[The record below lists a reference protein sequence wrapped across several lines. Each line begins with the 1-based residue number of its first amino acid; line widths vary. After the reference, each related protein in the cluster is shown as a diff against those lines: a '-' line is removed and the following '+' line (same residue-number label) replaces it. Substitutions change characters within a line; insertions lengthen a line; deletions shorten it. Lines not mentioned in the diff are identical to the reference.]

1 MGLSDLKKNA
11 MPSRG
16 GTQPLSLDEFIDA
29 ATLYAMG
36 ENRLPSTGGSVAAM
50 ELVKELPLQAAPL
63 EVAPLEVAPFE
74 VAPFE
79 VKLDTSN
86 VVTLHPPKTA
96 SMQQD
101 ANHEEG
107 RPHYR
112 KATFSLSEAAI
123 SHLAK
128 LSEESDISKSKLI
141 RFLIEQHYALPTALR
156 QMREQQIKKS

>member
-16 GTQPLSLDEFIDA
+16 GVQPLSLDEFIDA

-36 ENRLPSTGGSVAAM
+36 ESHIPSTGNSVAVM
-50 ELVKELPLQAAPL
+50 ERVKESPL
-63 EVAPLEVAPFE
+63 EVT
-74 VAPFE
+74 
-79 VKLDTSN
+79 LDTSN
-86 VVTLHPPKTA
+86 VVTLHRPQTA
-96 SMQQD
+96 SRSLD
-101 ANHEEG
+101 TTIDDE

-123 SHLAK
+123 AHLAT

-156 QMREQQIKKS
+156 QMREQQIKQA

>member
-16 GTQPLSLDEFIDA
+16 GVQPLSLDEFIDA

-36 ENRLPSTGGSVAAM
+36 ESHIPSTGNSVAAM
-50 ELVKELPLQAAPL
+50 ERVKESPL
-63 EVAPLEVAPFE
+63 EVTLE
-74 VAPFE
+74 
-79 VKLDTSN
+79 TSN
-86 VVTLHPPKTA
+86 VVTLHRPQTA
-96 SMQQD
+96 SRSLD
-101 ANHEEG
+101 TTIDDE

-123 SHLAK
+123 AHLAT

-156 QMREQQIKKS
+156 QMREQQIKQA

>member
-11 MPSRG
+11 MQSRG
-16 GTQPLSLDEFIDA
+16 GAQPLSLDEFIDA

-63 EVAPLEVAPFE
+63 DATSFE
-74 VAPFE
+74 VTPLE

-86 VVTLHPPKTA
+86 VVTLHRPKTA
-96 SMQQD
+96 SMQLD
-101 ANHEEG
+101 ANHEEE

>member
-16 GTQPLSLDEFIDA
+16 GVQPLSLDEFIDA

-36 ENRLPSTGGSVAAM
+36 ESHIPSTGNSVAAM
-50 ELVKELPLQAAPL
+50 ERVKESPVEVTL
-63 EVAPLEVAPFE
+63 E
-74 VAPFE
+74 
-79 VKLDTSN
+79 TSN
-86 VVTLHPPKTA
+86 VVTLHRPQTA
-96 SMQQD
+96 SRPLD
-101 ANHEEG
+101 ASIDDE

-123 SHLAK
+123 AHLAT

-156 QMREQQIKKS
+156 QMREQQIKQA

>member
-1 MGLSDLKKNA
+1 

-16 GTQPLSLDEFIDA
+16 GVQPLSLDEFIDA

-36 ENRLPSTGGSVAAM
+36 ESHIPSTGNSVAAM
-50 ELVKELPLQAAPL
+50 ERVKESPL
-63 EVAPLEVAPFE
+63 EVT
-74 VAPFE
+74 
-79 VKLDTSN
+79 LDTSN
-86 VVTLHPPKTA
+86 VVTLHRPQTA
-96 SMQQD
+96 SRSLD
-101 ANHEEG
+101 TTIDDE

-123 SHLAK
+123 AHLAT

-156 QMREQQIKKS
+156 QMREQQIKQA

>member
-16 GTQPLSLDEFIDA
+16 GVQPLSLDEFFDA

-36 ENRLPSTGGSVAAM
+36 ESHIPSTGNSVAAM
-50 ELVKELPLQAAPL
+50 ERVKESPL
-63 EVAPLEVAPFE
+63 EVT
-74 VAPFE
+74 
-79 VKLDTSN
+79 LDTSN
-86 VVTLHPPKTA
+86 VVTLHRPQTA
-96 SMQQD
+96 SRSLD
-101 ANHEEG
+101 TTIDDE

-123 SHLAK
+123 AHLAT

-156 QMREQQIKKS
+156 QMREQQIKQA

>member
-16 GTQPLSLDEFIDA
+16 GVQPLSLDEFIDA

-36 ENRLPSTGGSVAAM
+36 ESHIPSTGNSVAAM
-50 ELVKELPLQAAPL
+50 ERVKESPVEVTL
-63 EVAPLEVAPFE
+63 E
-74 VAPFE
+74 
-79 VKLDTSN
+79 TSN
-86 VVTLHPPKTA
+86 VVTLHRPQTA
-96 SMQQD
+96 SRPLD
-101 ANHEEG
+101 ATIDDE

-123 SHLAK
+123 AHLAT

-141 RFLIEQHYALPTALR
+141 RFLIEQHYPLPTALR
-156 QMREQQIKKS
+156 QMR

>member
-16 GTQPLSLDEFIDA
+16 GVQPLSLDEFIDA

-36 ENRLPSTGGSVAAM
+36 ESHIPSTGNSVAAM
-50 ELVKELPLQAAPL
+50 ERVKESPL
-63 EVAPLEVAPFE
+63 EVT
-74 VAPFE
+74 
-79 VKLDTSN
+79 LDTSN
-86 VVTLHPPKTA
+86 VVTLHRPQTA
-96 SMQQD
+96 SRSLD
-101 ANHEEG
+101 ATIDDE

-123 SHLAK
+123 AHLAT

-156 QMREQQIKKS
+156 QMREQQIKQA

>member
-16 GTQPLSLDEFIDA
+16 GVQPLSLDEFIDA

-36 ENRLPSTGGSVAAM
+36 ESHIPSTGNSVAAM
-50 ELVKELPLQAAPL
+50 ERVKESPL
-63 EVAPLEVAPFE
+63 EVAPVEVTLE
-74 VAPFE
+74 
-79 VKLDTSN
+79 TSN
-86 VVTLHPPKTA
+86 VVTLHRPQTA
-96 SMQQD
+96 SRPLD
-101 ANHEEG
+101 ATIDDE

-123 SHLAK
+123 AHLAT

-156 QMREQQIKKS
+156 QMREQQIKQA

>member
-16 GTQPLSLDEFIDA
+16 GTKPLSLDEFIDA

-36 ENRLPSTGGSVAAM
+36 ETCLPTAQNAM
-50 ELVKELPLQAAPL
+50 AELVIEFPVECTQ
-63 EVAPLEVAPFE
+63 
-74 VAPFE
+74 
-79 VKLDTSN
+79 DSSN
-86 VVTLHPPKTA
+86 VVTLQRPKT
-96 SMQQD
+96 SPILLDISQ
-101 ANHEEG
+101 EE

-123 SHLAK
+123 AHLAS
-128 LSEESDISKSKLI
+128 LSEESDISKSKLV

-156 QMREQQIKKS
+156 QMCELQIKKS

>member
-16 GTQPLSLDEFIDA
+16 GAQPLSLDEFIDA

-36 ENRLPSTGGSVAAM
+36 ENRLPSTGGSLAAM
-50 ELVKELPLQAAPL
+50 ELVKELPLQAEPL
-63 EVAPLEVAPFE
+63 DVTSL
-74 VAPFE
+74 E

-86 VVTLHPPKTA
+86 VVTLHRPKTA
-96 SMQQD
+96 SMQLD
-101 ANHEEG
+101 ASHEEE

>member
-16 GTQPLSLDEFIDA
+16 GVQPLSLDEFIDA

-36 ENRLPSTGGSVAAM
+36 ESHIPSTGNSVAAM
-50 ELVKELPLQAAPL
+50 EQVKESPVEVTL
-63 EVAPLEVAPFE
+63 E
-74 VAPFE
+74 
-79 VKLDTSN
+79 TSN
-86 VVTLHPPKTA
+86 VVTLHRPQTA
-96 SMQQD
+96 SRPLD
-101 ANHEEG
+101 ATIDDE
-107 RPHYR
+107 RTHYR

-123 SHLAK
+123 AHLAT

-156 QMREQQIKKS
+156 QMREQQIKQA

>member
-16 GTQPLSLDEFIDA
+16 GVQPLSLDEFIDA

-36 ENRLPSTGGSVAAM
+36 ESHIPSTGNSVAAM
-50 ELVKELPLQAAPL
+50 ERVKESPV
-63 EVAPLEVAPFE
+63 EVT
-74 VAPFE
+74 
-79 VKLDTSN
+79 LDTSN
-86 VVTLHPPKTA
+86 VVTLHRPQTA
-96 SMQQD
+96 SRSLD
-101 ANHEEG
+101 TTIDDE

-123 SHLAK
+123 AHLAT

-156 QMREQQIKKS
+156 QMREQQIKQA

>member
-16 GTQPLSLDEFIDA
+16 GVQPLSLDEFIDA

-36 ENRLPSTGGSVAAM
+36 ESHIPSTGNSVAAM
-50 ELVKELPLQAAPL
+50 ERVKESPV
-63 EVAPLEVAPFE
+63 EVT
-74 VAPFE
+74 
-79 VKLDTSN
+79 LDTSN
-86 VVTLHPPKTA
+86 VVTLHRPQTA
-96 SMQQD
+96 SRSLD
-101 ANHEEG
+101 ATIDDE

-123 SHLAK
+123 AHLAT

-156 QMREQQIKKS
+156 QMREQQIKQA

>member
-16 GTQPLSLDEFIDA
+16 GVQPLSLDEFIDA

-36 ENRLPSTGGSVAAM
+36 ESHIPSTGNSVAAM
-50 ELVKELPLQAAPL
+50 ERVKESPL
-63 EVAPLEVAPFE
+63 EVT
-74 VAPFE
+74 
-79 VKLDTSN
+79 LDTSN
-86 VVTLHPPKTA
+86 VVTLHRPQTA
-96 SMQQD
+96 SRPLD
-101 ANHEEG
+101 ASIDDE

-123 SHLAK
+123 AHLAT

-156 QMREQQIKKS
+156 QMREQQIKQA

>member
-16 GTQPLSLDEFIDA
+16 GAQPLSLDEFIDA

-36 ENRLPSTGGSVAAM
+36 ENRLPSTGGSLAAM
-50 ELVKELPLQAAPL
+50 ELVKELPLQAEPL
-63 EVAPLEVAPFE
+63 DVT
-74 VAPFE
+74 
-79 VKLDTSN
+79 LDTSN
-86 VVTLHPPKTA
+86 VVTLHRPKTA
-96 SMQQD
+96 SMQLD
-101 ANHEEG
+101 ASHEEE

>member
-16 GTQPLSLDEFIDA
+16 GVQPLSLDEFIDA

-36 ENRLPSTGGSVAAM
+36 ESHIPSTGNSVAAM
-50 ELVKELPLQAAPL
+50 ERVKESPL
-63 EVAPLEVAPFE
+63 EVTLE
-74 VAPFE
+74 
-79 VKLDTSN
+79 TSN
-86 VVTLHPPKTA
+86 VVTLHRPQTA
-96 SMQQD
+96 SRPLD
-101 ANHEEG
+101 TTIDDE

-123 SHLAK
+123 AHLAT

-156 QMREQQIKKS
+156 QMREQQIKQA

>member
-16 GTQPLSLDEFIDA
+16 GVQPLSLDEFIDA

-36 ENRLPSTGGSVAAM
+36 ESHIPSTGNSVAAM
-50 ELVKELPLQAAPL
+50 ERVKESPVEVTL
-63 EVAPLEVAPFE
+63 E
-74 VAPFE
+74 
-79 VKLDTSN
+79 TSN
-86 VVTLHPPKTA
+86 VVTLHRPQTA
-96 SMQQD
+96 SRPLD
-101 ANHEEG
+101 ATIDDE

-123 SHLAK
+123 AHLAT
-128 LSEESDISKSKLI
+128 LSKESDISKSKLI

-156 QMREQQIKKS
+156 QMREQQIKQA

>member
-16 GTQPLSLDEFIDA
+16 GVQPLSLDEFIDA

-36 ENRLPSTGGSVAAM
+36 ESHIPSTGNSVAAM
-50 ELVKELPLQAAPL
+50 ERVKESPL
-63 EVAPLEVAPFE
+63 EIT
-74 VAPFE
+74 
-79 VKLDTSN
+79 LDTSN
-86 VVTLHPPKTA
+86 AVTLHRPQTA
-96 SMQQD
+96 SRPLD
-101 ANHEEG
+101 ATIDDE

-123 SHLAK
+123 AHLAT

-156 QMREQQIKKS
+156 QMREQQIKQA

>member
-16 GTQPLSLDEFIDA
+16 GVQPLSLDEFIDA

-36 ENRLPSTGGSVAAM
+36 ESHIPSTGNSVVAM
-50 ELVKELPLQAAPL
+50 ERVKESPVEVTL
-63 EVAPLEVAPFE
+63 E
-74 VAPFE
+74 
-79 VKLDTSN
+79 TSN
-86 VVTLHPPKTA
+86 VVTLHRPQTA
-96 SMQQD
+96 SRPLD
-101 ANHEEG
+101 ATIDDE

-123 SHLAK
+123 AHLAT

-156 QMREQQIKKS
+156 QMREQQIKQA

>member
-16 GTQPLSLDEFIDA
+16 GVQPLSLDEFIDA

-36 ENRLPSTGGSVAAM
+36 ESHIPSTGNSVAAM
-50 ELVKELPLQAAPL
+50 ERVKESPVEVTL
-63 EVAPLEVAPFE
+63 E
-74 VAPFE
+74 
-79 VKLDTSN
+79 TSN
-86 VVTLHPPKTA
+86 VVTLHRPQTA
-96 SMQQD
+96 SRSLD
-101 ANHEEG
+101 TTIDDE

-123 SHLAK
+123 AHLAT

-156 QMREQQIKKS
+156 QMREQQIKQA

>member
-16 GTQPLSLDEFIDA
+16 GAESLSLDEFIDA

-36 ENRLPSTGGSVAAM
+36 ETRLPSTS
-50 ELVKELPLQAAPL
+50 APFTATKLAEESLL
-63 EVAPLEVAPFE
+63 EVI
-74 VAPFE
+74 
-79 VKLDTSN
+79 LDSSN
-86 VVTLHPPKTA
+86 VVTLHRPKTH
-96 SMQQD
+96 SILPD
-101 ANHEEG
+101 AQTEEE

-123 SHLAK
+123 IHLAK
-128 LSEESDISKSKLI
+128 LSAESDISKSKLI

>member
-16 GTQPLSLDEFIDA
+16 GAQPLSLDEFIDA

-36 ENRLPSTGGSVAAM
+36 ESHIPSTGNSVAAM
-50 ELVKELPLQAAPL
+50 ERVKESPL
-63 EVAPLEVAPFE
+63 EVT
-74 VAPFE
+74 
-79 VKLDTSN
+79 LDTSN
-86 VVTLHPPKTA
+86 VVTLHRPQTA
-96 SMQQD
+96 SRSLD
-101 ANHEEG
+101 TTIDDE

-123 SHLAK
+123 AHLAT

-156 QMREQQIKKS
+156 QMREQQIKQA

>member
-16 GTQPLSLDEFIDA
+16 GAQPLSLDEFIDA

-36 ENRLPSTGGSVAAM
+36 ENRLPSTGGSLAAM

-63 EVAPLEVAPFE
+63 EVAPLEVI
-74 VAPFE
+74 
-79 VKLDTSN
+79 LDTSN
-86 VVTLHPPKTA
+86 VVTLHRPKTA

-101 ANHEEG
+101 ANHEEE

>member
-16 GTQPLSLDEFIDA
+16 GVQPLSLDEFIDA

-36 ENRLPSTGGSVAAM
+36 ESHIPSTGNSVAAM
-50 ELVKELPLQAAPL
+50 ERVKESPVEVIL
-63 EVAPLEVAPFE
+63 E
-74 VAPFE
+74 
-79 VKLDTSN
+79 TSN
-86 VVTLHPPKTA
+86 VVTLHRPQTA
-96 SMQQD
+96 SRPLD
-101 ANHEEG
+101 ATIDDE

-123 SHLAK
+123 AHLAT

-156 QMREQQIKKS
+156 QMREQQIKQA

>member
-1 MGLSDLKKNA
+1 

-16 GTQPLSLDEFIDA
+16 GVQPLSLDEFIDA

-36 ENRLPSTGGSVAAM
+36 ESHIPSTGNSVAAM
-50 ELVKELPLQAAPL
+50 ERVKESPL
-63 EVAPLEVAPFE
+63 EVTLE
-74 VAPFE
+74 
-79 VKLDTSN
+79 TSN
-86 VVTLHPPKTA
+86 VVTLHRPQTA
-96 SMQQD
+96 SRPLD
-101 ANHEEG
+101 ATIDDE

-123 SHLAK
+123 AHLAT

-156 QMREQQIKKS
+156 QMREQQIKQA

>member
-16 GTQPLSLDEFIDA
+16 GVQPLSLDEFIDA

-36 ENRLPSTGGSVAAM
+36 ESHIPSTGNSVAAM
-50 ELVKELPLQAAPL
+50 ERVKESPL
-63 EVAPLEVAPFE
+63 EVT
-74 VAPFE
+74 
-79 VKLDTSN
+79 LDTSN
-86 VVTLHPPKTA
+86 VVTLHRPQTA
-96 SMQQD
+96 SRPLD
-101 ANHEEG
+101 ATIDDE

-123 SHLAK
+123 AHLAT

-156 QMREQQIKKS
+156 QMREQQIKQA

>member
-16 GTQPLSLDEFIDA
+16 GVQPLSLDEFIDA

-36 ENRLPSTGGSVAAM
+36 ESHIPSTGNSVPAM
-50 ELVKELPLQAAPL
+50 ERVKESPL
-63 EVAPLEVAPFE
+63 EVT
-74 VAPFE
+74 
-79 VKLDTSN
+79 LDTSN
-86 VVTLHPPKTA
+86 VVTLHRPQTA
-96 SMQQD
+96 SRSLD
-101 ANHEEG
+101 TTIDDE

-123 SHLAK
+123 AHLAT

-156 QMREQQIKKS
+156 QMREQQIKQA

>member
-16 GTQPLSLDEFIDA
+16 GVQPLSLDEFIDA

-36 ENRLPSTGGSVAAM
+36 ESHIPSTGNSVAAM
-50 ELVKELPLQAAPL
+50 ERVKESPVEVTL
-63 EVAPLEVAPFE
+63 E
-74 VAPFE
+74 
-79 VKLDTSN
+79 TSN
-86 VVTLHPPKTA
+86 VVTLHRPQTA
-96 SMQQD
+96 SRPLD
-101 ANHEEG
+101 ATIDDE

-123 SHLAK
+123 AHLAT

-156 QMREQQIKKS
+156 QMREQQIKQA

>member
-16 GTQPLSLDEFIDA
+16 GAQPLSLDEFIDA

-36 ENRLPSTGGSVAAM
+36 ENRLPSTGGSLAAM

-74 VAPFE
+74 V
-79 VKLDTSN
+79 KLDTSN
-86 VVTLHPPKTA
+86 VVTLHRPKTA

-101 ANHEEG
+101 ANHEEE

>member
-16 GTQPLSLDEFIDA
+16 GVQPLSLDEFIDA

-36 ENRLPSTGGSVAAM
+36 ESHIPSTGNSVAAM
-50 ELVKELPLQAAPL
+50 ERVKESPL
-63 EVAPLEVAPFE
+63 EVTLE
-74 VAPFE
+74 
-79 VKLDTSN
+79 TSN
-86 VVTLHPPKTA
+86 VVTLHRPQTA
-96 SMQQD
+96 SRPLD
-101 ANHEEG
+101 ATIDDK

-123 SHLAK
+123 AHLAT

-156 QMREQQIKKS
+156 QMREQQIKQA

>member
-11 MPSRG
+11 MPSRRG
-16 GTQPLSLDEFIDA
+16 VQPLSLDEFIDA

-36 ENRLPSTGGSVAAM
+36 ESHIPSTGNSVAAM
-50 ELVKELPLQAAPL
+50 ERVKESPL
-63 EVAPLEVAPFE
+63 EVT
-74 VAPFE
+74 
-79 VKLDTSN
+79 LDTSN
-86 VVTLHPPKTA
+86 VVTLHRPQTA
-96 SMQQD
+96 SRSLD
-101 ANHEEG
+101 TTIDDE

-123 SHLAK
+123 AHLAT

-156 QMREQQIKKS
+156 QMREQQIKQA

>member
-1 MGLSDLKKNA
+1 
-11 MPSRG
+11 MPSRSG
-16 GTQPLSLDEFIDA
+16 QPLSLDEFIDA

-36 ENRLPSTGGSVAAM
+36 ETHIPSTGSSVAAM
-50 ELVKELPLQAAPL
+50 ELVKESPLEFAPL
-63 EVAPLEVAPFE
+63 EAT
-74 VAPFE
+74 
-79 VKLDTSN
+79 LDTSN
-86 VVTLHPPKTA
+86 VVTLHRPQTA
-96 SMQQD
+96 LRPLDNSID
-101 ANHEEG
+101 DE

-123 SHLAK
+123 MHLAK